1 VLRILIVDD
10 SNSLRFL
17 LKAFFKDVGRCDEAE
32 NGAQAVELVRESL
45 RGEGYDVVFM
55 DIMMP
60 ELDGMEATRRIRD
73 LLDDENVPR
82 EARPRIIMLTCLSDA
97 RHMLQAQYEC
107 GADAYVT
114 KPFDR
119 AILFEMLANMGLM
132 SNPLDREQ

>member
-1 VLRILIVDD
+1 VIRILIVDD
-10 SNSLRFL
+10 SDSLRFL

-32 NGAQAVELVRESL
+32 NGARAVEMVRESL

-60 ELDGMEATRRIRD
+60 EMDGLEATRRIRD

-97 RHMLQAQYEC
+97 RHMLEAQFEC

-132 SNPLDREQ
+132 ANPLDVEQ